1 AVMVRRLRPTLKGIV
16 SVILNRGASAFFVT
30 TASALMAKVTSDRE
44 TGTAFA
50 AALAMAV
57 GVSCSDLTFTI
68 VGSGGRRVLGE
79 RGLRWIRTALA
90 VALALIGVAFI
101 VEGTRG

>member
-1 AVMVRRLRPTLKGIV
+1 MDVLRNDRLGPDGEGDLGRRDSL
-16 SVILNRGASAFFVT
+16 
-30 TASALMAKVTSDRE
+30 
-44 TGTAFA
+44 
-50 AALAMAV
+50 ALAGALAV
-57 GVSCSDLTFTI
+57 AIGVSCSDLTFTI
-68 VGSGGRRVLGE
+68 LGSGGRRVLGE